1 MQRISSKKC
10 QSMVENNE
18 SELQRI
24 LSEATALGASYADA
38 RYQCFDDEQI
48 AVENKELKNYSAR
61 RLSGIGIRIVVN
73 GAVGYASTS
82 DLSQN
87 RLAATLRN
95 AVKAARSAKGQK
107 HAFAAT
113 EIKNAKVK
121 SPRKIDPDNVPPEEK
136 VSLVLDA
143 NKTAWV
149 DANVK
154 TCLTRLGLTKDS
166 RLFMSTEGARVE
178 VETTLVGLAHSS
190 VAKVNGVME
199 NVNDIG
205 ESRCAGFEFIK
216 SQDWNSY
223 TAGVSRLAV
232 EAAGSG
238 TAPPGTY
245 TVLVGPLVLGLVL
258 HEAFGHASEGDIVA
272 SGESVLK
279 NKLGEKLASDD
290 VTIIDE
296 GIVEGGYFYPFDDE
310 GTEKEKTVIVENGV
324 LKYFLQSRNT
334 AHEIGV
340 KTTGNA
346 RAQDFDNLP
355 IVRQTN
361 YYLQPKDAAFEE
373 IIEDIDFGIYVS
385 GKGGGG
391 GEVEPGLGT
400 FTFGVGPSKII
411 RQGEL
416 AETVKGVVISG
427 SILETLKTVDAAGK
441 DLKIITSVFGG
452 CGKDGQRATVGFG
465 GPHVR
470 VRKMIVGGR

>member
-1 MQRISSKKC
+1 MGES
-10 QSMVENNE
+10 NE
-18 SELQRI
+18 SDLQRI
-24 LSEATALGASYADA
+24 LNKATALGASYADA
-38 RYQCFDDEQI
+38 RYQRFDDEQI
-48 AVENKELKNYSAR
+48 TVENKELKSYSAR
-61 RLSGIGIRIVVN
+61 RLSGIGIRTLVN

-95 AVKAARSAKGQK
+95 AVKAARSVKGQK
-107 HAFAAT
+107 HALAET
-113 EIKNAKVK
+113 EIKKAKVK
-121 SPRKIDPDNVPPEEK
+121 SPRKIDPDDVPPEEK

-149 DANVK
+149 DTNVK

-199 NVNDIG
+199 NVNDLG

-223 TAGVSRLAV
+223 TVGVSRLAV

-238 TAPPGTY
+238 TPPPGTY
-245 TVLVGPLVLGLVL
+245 TVVVGPLILGLVI

-272 SGESVLK
+272 SGESVLQ
-279 NKLGEKLASDD
+279 NKLGKKLASDD

-310 GTEKEKTVIVENGV
+310 GTEKRKTVIVENGV
-324 LKYFLQSRNT
+324 LKNFLQSRNT
-334 AHEIGV
+334 AHETRV

-373 IIEDIDFGIYVS
+373 IIEDVDFGIYVS

-391 GEVEPGLGT
+391 GEVQPGLGT
-400 FTFGVGPSKII
+400 FTFGVGPSKMI
-411 RQGEL
+411 RKGEL

-441 DLKIITSVFGG
+441 DLKIITTVFGG